1 MYTLESRKIRFA
13 FSTIYFLTYLALGVY
28 WTYGNIYFREQG
40 LSVSEI
46 GVLNAVYFAVAVIG
60 HPFLGFIYDRSSNKH
75 VVIAC
80 TSILAAASGFLVP
93 FQSEPVGRIVVY
105 ALFSLFLSSLM
116 PLLDAW
122 SLIWCRE
129 GGHSFETIRVWGSYG
144 YLFSSVLGGL
154 ALDRAGLVWAYYIPA
169 LVLLGICLS
178 VFAFEKSGS
187 LPSQE
192 MVGCVSQ
199 SLDKDEIKHMVTRG
213 DFVRL
218 LAVSLLYRIALTGPL
233 SLLSVYFDYRGLSA
247 LEIGFGMIIGG
258 LSEMAIIMWNQT
270 LFDYMSDDTLLTVSI
285 ISSGIRWLLLISAK
299 SSFCLLATQVFE
311 GLNYMLFYLVAVQK
325 VNDLFPP
332 ELAGAGQTIFGRLS
346 CIWNNGR

>member
-1 MYTLESRKIRFA
+1 LVGRDLHVYTGIPQDKIC
-13 FSTIYFLTYLALGVY
+13 LLNYL
-28 WTYGNIYFREQG
+28 
-40 LSVSEI
+40 LSYISCFGRLLDLWEI

-178 VFAFEKSGS
+178 VFAF
-187 LPSQE
+187 P
-192 MVGCVSQ
+192 
-199 SLDKDEIKHMVTRG
+199 RN
-213 DFVRL
+213 
-218 LAVSLLYRIALTGPL
+218 
-233 SLLSVYFDYRGLSA
+233 
-247 LEIGFGMIIGG
+247 GG
-258 LSEMAIIMWNQT
+258 LCI
-270 LFDYMSDDTLLTVSI
+270 
-285 ISSGIRWLLLISAK
+285 
-299 SSFCLLATQVFE
+299 
-311 GLNYMLFYLVAVQK
+311 
-325 VNDLFPP
+325 P
-332 ELAGAGQTIFGRLS
+332 IFG
-346 CIWNNGR
+346 